1 MRASYRIFALLL
13 TKCNTKMNTM
23 TSRRRKSEPLSTD
36 EKKAL
41 KQYAKRFTAQLD
53 CAEAICIS
61 REVLIRVLL
70 AGSGSP
76 ETISKIRETL
86 RGQG

>member
-1 MRASYRIFALLL
+1 
-13 TKCNTKMNTM
+13 M

-36 EKKAL
+36 EKKEL

-53 CAEAICIS
+53 CAEAIGIS